1 MENTMKIKTKLAISF
16 CIIIFV
22 PVVLTSIVLVGFNK
36 IQLKAINKTYGME
49 DAGMLALTDTVQFLN
64 KVTGRTY
71 DELEKTSL
79 IEPSRLLDSDYLT
92 KINKKLEKKYS
103 YLIVKSEG
111 ELIFNGGIDKPF
123 AECLHN
129 ELSRDIP
136 ANVILER
143 NVPSEVL

>member
-64 KVTGRTY
+64 KVTGRSRISLVY
-71 DELEKTSL
+71 ISTSGCCL
-79 IEPSRLLDSDYLT
+79 SAAFEERFT
-92 KINKKLEKKYS
+92 KN
-103 YLIVKSEG
+103 
-111 ELIFNGGIDKPF
+111 IDAPVTD
-123 AECLHN
+123 ALVQY
-129 ELSRDIP
+129 P
-136 ANVILER
+136 AASSI
-143 NVPSEVL
+143 

>member
-1 MENTMKIKTKLAISF
+1 MKIKTKLAISF

-22 PVVLTSIVLVGFNK
+22 PVVLTGMVLVGFNK

-79 IEPSRLLDSDYLT
+79 IEPAKLLDSDYLT

-103 YLIVKSEG
+103 YPTEKLSSSSYAAYFRLLFYIPLQHIG
-111 ELIFNGGIDKPF
+111 CHDPNG
-123 AECLHN
+123 
-129 ELSRDIP
+129 
-136 ANVILER
+136 
-143 NVPSEVL
+143 

>member
-1 MENTMKIKTKLAISF
+1 MKIKTKLAISF

-22 PVVLTSIVLVGFNK
+22 PVVLTGMVLVGFNK

-49 DAGMLALTDTVQFLN
+49 DAGTLALTDTVQFLN

-79 IEPSRLLDSDYLT
+79 IEPSKLLDSDYLT

-111 ELIFNGGIDKPF
+111 ELIFNGGID
-123 AECLHN
+123 N
-129 ELSRDIP
+129 DDILKAS
-136 ANVILER
+136 ANIQ
-143 NVPSEVL
+143 

>member
-1 MENTMKIKTKLAISF
+1 MKIKTKLAISF

-79 IEPSRLLDSDYLT
+79 IEPSKLKVQITILDIFSGNTQPLYRCDDTPVYPHY
-92 KINKKLEKKYS
+92 KHGSRSKKYKYKRKCS
-103 YLIVKSEG
+103 LYQNSPDL
-111 ELIFNGGIDKPF
+111 
-123 AECLHN
+123 
-129 ELSRDIP
+129 RDH
-136 ANVILER
+136 AR
-143 NVPSEVL
+143 G